1 MMQFPNFQVEA
12 ALKSTAQEAE
22 KSSPAPTASPKPV
35 STPAKPVSNMK
46 GVPLSLLEKIRA
58 KEAANT
64 AAALTRDPKEEKR
77 QFMMKRLPDM
87 MRIIR
92 SHFITEKKPAL
103 PIDSVIQ
110 RVFDSYKSSIA
121 LGMCTCSGLI
131 WCVFQ
136 TY

>member
-1 MMQFPNFQVEA
+1 MLE
-12 ALKSTAQEAE
+12 TE
-22 KSSPAPTASPKPV
+22 KSSKSST
-35 STPAKPVSNMK
+35 STPDMTPKKAPESKPSTIK

-77 QFMMKRLPDM
+77 IVMLKRLPDV

-110 RVFDSYKSSIA
+110 RVFDSYKTSIA
-121 LGMCTCSGLI
+121 QGL
-131 WCVFQ
+131 
-136 TY
+136 